1 MRKSIIVL
9 IILLNIQIFGKKT
22 ELLAQPSFS
31 MDTTFQPFFDLRP
44 QPRGGPT
51 YDLWENPTNGN
62 LHIAGNFRYFIG
74 NDPYYSIL
82 TTHRDGSRN
91 FNYIGFGGSGY
102 TFIYPFNDSVLIL
115 GTGGGGGYSPMD
127 LKGNPIWTNWFQN
140 YRQTVSCSHAYWPYF
155 FPNGSS
161 LMTNVWYANTSVCP
175 IKNPPDT
182 FPSQPIIKVDSL
194 GFYDSTFKHT
204 TNGTVDGFKQYDST
218 RLFAFGLLR
227 EFTEYDGQ
235 TVNGICRIYMDGT
248 LDTTFKSPVLPGN
261 GRVRAE
267 LVEPDGK
274 TFIVG
279 NFQLVDYPNRW
290 FSLCRL
296 NVDGS
301 VDTTFNNLGCPVD
314 SNRIG
319 TAGIGSVGSVIKTPD
334 NGYLLGG
341 GFNQVQGYAKN
352 SLVKL
357 DSLGNIE
364 PQYFTSRGPDTTHA
378 WKMQG
383 GISKIVESKFGG
395 YYVLGDWTYWDG
407 VPAQPI
413 IRLHEMQVVGLKEQ
427 QQSGALLKVYPNPV
441 QEQLYLEFLPNAR
454 ITSIQLYDLQGKVVQ
469 SFHHKVNSIAV
480 NGLKNGIYFL
490 KVISEHGVSTEKVV
504 VAK

>member
-51 YDLWENPTNGN
+51 YDLWENPSNGN
-62 LHIAGNFRYFIG
+62 LHIAGDFRYFIG

-82 TTHRDGSRN
+82 STHRDGSRN
-91 FNYIGFGGSGY
+91 FNYLGFGGSGY

-115 GTGGGGGYSPMD
+115 GTGWGGGNSPMA

-155 FPNGSS
+155 FLNGSS
-161 LMTNVWYANTSVCP
+161 LMTNSWFGNPNVCL

-182 FPSQPIIKVDSL
+182 FPSQAIIKVDSL
-194 GFYDSTFKHT
+194 GLFDSTFQHT
-204 TNGTVDGFKQYDST
+204 ANGTVDGFKQYDSN
-218 RLFAFGLLR
+218 RLLTFGLPR
-227 EFTEYDGQ
+227 KFTEYDGQ

-261 GRVRAE
+261 GGFVPE
-267 LVEPDGK
+267 LIEPNGK
-274 TFIVG
+274 IFIVG
-279 NFQLVDYPNRW
+279 RFQLVDYPNRW
-290 FSLCRL
+290 FSMCRL
-296 NVDGS
+296 NANGS
-301 VDTTFNNLGCPVD
+301 IDTTFNNLGSPIDTNYVD
-314 SNRIG
+314 G
-319 TAGIGSVGSVIKTPD
+319 AGIGSVIKTPD
-334 NGYLLGG
+334 NGYLVGG
-341 GFNQVQGYAKN
+341 LFNQVQGVARN
-352 SLVKL
+352 GIVKL

-364 PQYFTSRGPDTTHA
+364 PQYFTSRGPDSTHV
-378 WKMQG
+378 WKNQG
-383 GISKIVESKFGG
+383 YVNKIVESKFGG

-441 QEQLYLEFLPNAR
+441 QEQLYLEYLPNVR
-454 ITSIQLYDLQGKVVQ
+454 VSSIELYDLQGKVVQ
-469 SFHHKVNSIAV
+469 SVNQKVNSIAV
-480 NGLKNGIYFL
+480 NGLKTGIYFL
-490 KVISEHGVSTEKVV
+490 KVISENGVSTEKVV